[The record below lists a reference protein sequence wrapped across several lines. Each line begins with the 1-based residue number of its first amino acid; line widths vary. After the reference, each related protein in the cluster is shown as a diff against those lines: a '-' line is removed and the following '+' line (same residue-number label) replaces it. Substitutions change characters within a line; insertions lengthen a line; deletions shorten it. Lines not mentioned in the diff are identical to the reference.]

1 MYVEVRKRLGVANVY
16 VPSDDLTLESSNQ
29 LQISK
34 DQNNHKLVL
43 AKNVFEWPN
52 SCDQI
57 GLPVESTY
65 QTILN
70 GELLYRISLEQ
81 SLSNSNKLGVT
92 LLVQSPYHQIL
103 NENTTKRTPACFS
116 SDFDVNNSI
125 VKLNGEVKYEQE
137 HFYAFC
143 SKCERTLFEMKCNRI
158 LPLPSMNWKENSMD
172 WFCACSHS
180 SNIKVNAQASEE
192 NGKNKSSDHKC
203 ESRGNRSL
211 SAVNLSPRLGD
222 ILYTS
227 VFLCLSADNLND
239 EERERVGNSSKILH
253 CSRCNSELGFNDDI
267 TNKASTLTFWDH
279 SVIFSSTEQPKY
291 GSNNKT
297 PISSI
302 RKILEIAS
310 EECAKPFI
318 LILLKE
324 VQGEKR
330 QVYIKI
336 LEMNLSLMMAE
347 SISNNKLQLNNVIK
361 VMYCVSTTAS
371 EPSNN
376 VDWNTYIGTEM
387 MEATLDSLKKC
398 SIMIPKSQRYQK
410 TLNDSEFTFSYV
422 FDYE

>member
-34 DQNNHKLVL
+34 DQNNYKLVL
-43 AKNVFEWPN
+43 AKYVFEWPN
-52 SCDQI
+52 NCDQI

-65 QTILN
+65 QTISN

-137 HFYAFC
+137 NFYAFC

-211 SAVNLSPRLGD
+211 SAANLSPRLGD

-239 EERERVGNSSKILH
+239 EELERVGNSSKILH
-253 CSRCNSELGFNDDI
+253 CSRCNSELGFNDDT
-267 TNKASTLTFWDH
+267 TNNASTLTFWDH

-291 GSNNKT
+291 KSSNKT

-324 VQGEKR
+324 LQGEKR

-347 SISNNKLQLNNVIK
+347 STSNNKLQLNNVIK

-371 EPSNN
+371 EPSDN
-376 VDWNTYIGTEM
+376 VDWNTYVGTEM

-410 TLNDSEFTFSYV
+410 AQNDSEFTFSYV